1 MSMSLVD
8 RFGRKGL
15 LITSTL
21 GAGLCVFAL
30 GTFFYI
36 DENKCLENGT
46 NSQCNKGFT
55 LDLVNNLNWMPVVS
69 NNSYHLDKFDTYC
82 SLTLAGVNCA
92 VHLHLQYRH
101 RPSAMGYH
109 WRDFP

>member
-1 MSMSLVD
+1 MGNILQVVGVLVSMSLVD

-36 DENKCLENGT
+36 DENKCPENMPT
-46 NSQCNKGFT
+46 VECNEGFSNEL
-55 LDLVNNLNWMPVVS
+55 LDSIKWIPVVS
-69 NNSYHLDKFDTYC
+69 TAHLSKVKADTRI
-82 SLTLAGVNCA
+82 L
-92 VHLHLQYRH
+92 
-101 RPSAMGYH
+101 
-109 WRDFP
+109 